1 MNNAR
6 RKEIAKIVSEIER
19 IKSDLEDVLMDE
31 QMAFD
36 NMPENLQYSMRGED
50 SQEAIE
56 NMEGADESVQTAID
70 ELEEAVSQLEDIN

>member
-56 NMEGADESVQTAID
+56 NMEGAVESVQTAID